1 MGVVPDGERT
11 AGVDGRRH
19 KAEGVERDK
28 LRVSALAQQT
38 TGANMPPCCHGG
50 EHSAG
55 EARGLL
61 RGGGMNSTE
70 AVGTARSE
78 FLVRCGWRW
87 KRVVVVVV
95 VVW

>member
-38 TGANMPPCCHGG
+38 TGASVPPCCGHGG
-50 EHSAG
+50 DTAQ
-55 EARGLL
+55 ARPEGCWLRENGQH
-61 RGGGMNSTE
+61 RGGRNS
-70 AVGTARSE
+70 
-78 FLVRCGWRW
+78 
-87 KRVVVVVV
+87 
-95 VVW
+95 